1 MIRPG
6 KNLLRRWVLFFRSR
20 SLGLLIL
27 ITLLAIFQIMA
38 LIPGRAAPGSVK
50 LANRPKGGEEVPMD
64 ALNGRKVGDM
74 GFKWVEMQ
82 LRGSSDCR
90 QS

>member
-6 KNLLRRWVLFFRSR
+6 KNLLRRWASSCKNPSP
-20 SLGLLIL
+20 SLLTL
-27 ITLLAIFQIMA
+27 ITLLAMFQIMA
-38 LIPGRAAPGSVK
+38 LIPGRATPGSVK

-82 LRGSSDCR
+82 LLGSLDRR